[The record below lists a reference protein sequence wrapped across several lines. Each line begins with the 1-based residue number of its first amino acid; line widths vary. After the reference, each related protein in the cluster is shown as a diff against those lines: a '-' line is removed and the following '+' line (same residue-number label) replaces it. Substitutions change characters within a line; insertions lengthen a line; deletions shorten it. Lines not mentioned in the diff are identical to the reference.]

1 MGLDSHSMRYR
12 VTSRR
17 LAGTAEGDLI
27 SAEGLAA
34 LGIDAV
40 HAALSGHVVA
50 VEYDEPKKHKGA
62 RKDAS
67 DADKD

>member
-1 MGLDSHSMRYR
+1 MKYR

-17 LAGTAEGDLI
+17 LAGTAEGDII
-27 SAEGLAA
+27 SGDGLRA
-34 LGIDAV
+34 LGTEPER
-40 HAALSGHVVA
+40 ALQKGLVVL
-50 VEYDEPKKHKGA
+50 YDEDKKPRGA

>member
-1 MGLDSHSMRYR
+1 MRYR
-12 VTSRR
+12 VTTRR
-17 LAGTAEGDLI
+17 LVGTSEGDLI

-34 LGIDAV
+34 LGVDAA
-40 HAALSGHVVA
+40 HAEASGHVVA
-50 VEYDEPKKHKGA
+50 VEYDEPKKKGA

>member
-1 MGLDSHSMRYR
+1 MRYR

-27 SAEGLAA
+27 SAEGLAQLGVNVERA
-34 LGIDAV
+34 LAKNLIVLA
-40 HAALSGHVVA
+40 
-50 VEYDEPKKHKGA
+50 EYDEPKKHRGA

-67 DADKD
+67 DAEKD

>member
-1 MGLDSHSMRYR
+1 MKYR

-17 LAGTAEGDLI
+17 LVGTAEGDII
-27 SAEGLAA
+27 SAEGLAK
-34 LGIDAV
+34 LGIDAER
-40 HAALSGHVVA
+40 AEKKGLITVA
-50 VEYDEPKKHKGA
+50 DYDEPKKHKGA

>member
-1 MGLDSHSMRYR
+1 MKYR

-17 LAGTAEGDLI
+17 LAGTAEGDII
-27 SAEGLAA
+27 SADGLAQ
-34 LGIDAV
+34 LGIDAER
-40 HAALSGHVVA
+40 ATSKGLVVA

>member
-1 MGLDSHSMRYR
+1 MRYR

-27 SAEGLAA
+27 SAEGLAQLGVNVERA
-34 LGIDAV
+34 LAKNLIV
-40 HAALSGHVVA
+40 LS
-50 VEYDEPKKHKGA
+50 EYDEPKKHKGA

>member
-1 MGLDSHSMRYR
+1 MSAMRYR

-17 LAGTAEGDLI
+17 LVGTAEGDLI

-34 LGIDAV
+34 LGHDPL
-40 HAALSGHVVA
+40 HAETCGHVVA
-50 VEYDEPKKHKGA
+50 VEYAEPKKHRGA

-67 DADKD
+67 DSDKD

>member
-1 MGLDSHSMRYR
+1 MKYR

-17 LAGTAEGDLI
+17 LTGTAEGDII
-27 SAEGLAA
+27 SGDGLRA
-34 LGIDAV
+34 LGIEPER
-40 HAALSGHVVA
+40 ALAKGLVVA
-50 VEYDEPKKHKGA
+50 HEYAEDKKPRGA

>member
-1 MGLDSHSMRYR
+1 MRYR

-27 SAEGLAA
+27 SGEGLEKLGVNVEKA
-34 LGIDAV
+34 LAKNLIV
-40 HAALSGHVVA
+40 LS
-50 VEYDEPKKHKGA
+50 EYDEPKKHRGA

-67 DADKD
+67 DSEKD

>member
-1 MGLDSHSMRYR
+1 VKYR

-17 LAGTAEGDLI
+17 LAGTAEGDII
-27 SAEGLAA
+27 SGDGLRA
-34 LGIDAV
+34 LGTEPER
-40 HAALSGHVVA
+40 ALQKGLVVP
-50 VEYDEPKKHKGA
+50 YDEDKKPRGA

>member
-1 MGLDSHSMRYR
+1 MKYR

-17 LAGTAEGDLI
+17 LVGTAEGDII
-27 SAEGLAA
+27 SADGLAQ
-34 LGIDAV
+34 LGIDAD
-40 HAALSGHVVA
+40 HAAASGHVVA

-67 DADKD
+67 DAEKD